1 MIGLA
6 PYPFSLVALLNAN
19 YADGI
24 DVSWIW
30 DGNFENFADMDIPAV
45 ISGGDRHTDMTLRL
59 KVAGIPENKL
69 TETKELPE
77 VIEKIKELPTE
88 HVYILATYTAV
99 LQLRKEL
106 AAQGFIKGGMNRG

>member
-1 MIGLA
+1 M
-6 PYPFSLVALLNAN
+6 ALLNAN

-69 TETKELPE
+69 TETE

-88 HVYILATYTAV
+88 HVCILATYTAV

>member
-77 VIEKIKELPTE
+77 VIEKSKNC
-88 HVYILATYTAV
+88 
-99 LQLRKEL
+99 QLSMSI
-106 AAQGFIKGGMNRG
+106 F

>member
-1 MIGLA
+1 MSKYELA
-6 PYPFSLVALLNAN
+6 LVVNAKIEDD
-19 YADGI
+19 A
-24 DVSWIW
+24 
-30 DGNFENFADMDIPAV
+30 
-45 ISGGDRHTDMTLRL
+45 RT
-59 KVAGIPENKL
+59 
-69 TETKELPE
+69 E